1 MPPKTKITKEMILDA
16 AFEIT
21 RRDGISN
28 LSARTISKALDCST
42 QPIMY
47 NYPSVDSVRR
57 DVYRKADEFHMRYI
71 MKPSGCFGQ
80 PLLEIAASY
89 VRFAAE
95 EPHLFRLLFQTEK
108 FSVVSVEDLIN
119 NEAFKP
125 VLESLAVSL
134 RSDTNRAK
142 EYFFAKY
149 LMIHGLASLVA
160 DKAIG
165 YDEKLILNIL
175 LGTD

>member
-1 MPPKTKITKEMILDA
+1 
-16 AFEIT
+16 
-21 RRDGISN
+21 
-28 LSARTISKALDCST
+28 
-42 QPIMY
+42 
-47 NYPSVDSVRR
+47 
-57 DVYRKADEFHMRYI
+57 MRYI
-71 MKPSGCFGQ
+71 MKPSGRFGQ

-89 VRFAAE
+89 VRFASE

-108 FSVVSVEDLIN
+108 FSVQSVEELIN
-119 NEAFKP
+119 EEAFRP
-125 VLESLAVSL
+125 VLENLAASLK
-134 RSDTNRAK
+134 SDIKRAK